1 VHEPPIV
8 AAIGG
13 TLLTDT
19 LALALLA
26 IVVHVSGAEESS
38 PAAWVALLLLALLV
52 VTSLLVVPRVSRVF
66 LDADVSRE
74 EKGLFVLV
82 VLLVLASA
90 AEIVGTEDILGAF
103 LAGLCLNTLIKRRT
117 KLHEQIA
124 FVGRMLFIPFFFV
137 ETGMRVELE
146 VLARDPS
153 VWGLAGVLLLVVVTG
168 KGMAALV
175 SGSIF
180 GYSAA
185 ERGAILG
192 LTLPQAAATLAVTVT
207 GARVGLL
214 DELVVDSIIIVI
226 LLTSLFGPILTSRT
240 GERIRRLR
248 EEAGP

>member
-1 VHEPPIV
+1 
-8 AAIGG
+8 
-13 TLLTDT
+13 
-19 LALALLA
+19 
-26 IVVHVSGAEESS
+26 
-38 PAAWVALLLLALLV
+38 
-52 VTSLLVVPRVSRVF
+52 VTPSRRSLDPNPRGRW
-66 LDADVSRE
+66 A
-74 EKGLFVLV
+74 
-82 VLLVLASA
+82 
-90 AEIVGTEDILGAF
+90 
-103 LAGLCLNTLIKRRT
+103 TLIKRRT

-146 VLARDPS
+146 VLGRDPS
-153 VWGLAGVLLLVVVTG
+153 VWGLAGVLLLVVVMG
-168 KGMAALV
+168 KGVAALV
-175 SGSIF
+175 SGWVF
-180 GYSAA
+180 GYSPA

-214 DELVVDSIIIVI
+214 GELVVDSIIIVI